1 MLLRRDTLDGIAR
14 GEISLAFRRW
24 RRPTVR
30 SGGTLLTG
38 SGKLQIGA
46 VTVVH
51 LDDITVEEARRAG
64 FDSREAVLAEL
75 ARPGDG
81 DLYRIEL
88 GRIEADPRIALRET
102 SLDSREAQEL
112 HARLARLD
120 RASPVGPWTIMTLQ
134 AIRDNPGLR
143 AGDMCRQVGQDRD
156 RFKPNVR
163 KLKNLGLTISLEVG
177 YRLSPRGAAYLE
189 HVSAV
194 RSP

>member
-1 MLLRRDTLDGIAR
+1 MLLRLDTLAGIAR

-38 SGKLQIGA
+38 SGKLEIGT

-51 LDDITVEEARRAG
+51 LDDITVEDARRAG
-64 FDSREAVLAEL
+64 YGSREELLAEL
-75 ARPGDG
+75 GRPGDG
-81 DLYRIEL
+81 DLYKIEL
-88 GRIEADPRIALRET
+88 GQIEADPRIALRET
-102 SLDSREAQEL
+102 SLDSREADEL
-112 HARLARLD
+112 HVRLTRLD
-120 RASPVGPWTIMTLQ
+120 RASPVGPWTLETLQ

-143 AGDMCRQVGQDRD
+143 AGDLCRLVGQDRD

-177 YRLSPRGAAYLE
+177 YRLSPRGAAYIQ
-189 HVSAV
+189 HASAA
-194 RSP
+194 RFP